1 MSVSYVTKF
10 LLVTL
15 ILAIAITYVARL
27 RDQRQYY
34 STASVV
40 ASEALVLSYA
50 PQAEATAEALILLP
64 EPMAEPEPEPAPQ
77 PVSAAALS
85 PHVEALP
92 ALPPLPTAC
101 HDHPD
106 RFNWQ
111 KYALAVGFPQD
122 VVDGELA
129 KIVQAESTGDLCAVN
144 SSSGATC
151 WIQQLPGG
159 PQFFDPISCMS
170 QGYSKW
176 VDGGRNYPDR
186 SPFWQHWYQWWER

>member
-1 MSVSYVTKF
+1 MYISYPVRF
-10 LLVTL
+10 LLIALLVAIVIML
-15 ILAIAITYVARL
+15 LARE

-34 STASVV
+34 SNASIV
-40 ASEALVLSYA
+40 ASPAEVLYY
-50 PQAEATAEALILLP
+50 TAESPSPASTPQIDP
-64 EPMAEPEPEPAPQ
+64 EPVPTPEPAPQ

-92 ALPPLPTAC
+92 ALPPLPSSC
-101 HDHPD
+101 YDHPD

-111 KYALAVGFPQD
+111 KYALAVGFPPD

-176 VDGGRNYPDR
+176 VDGARNYPDR